1 MWFMNKICFRKRN
14 MIKCLGDINMAR
26 FSIVPADVFLQIL
39 DEEMVYKIKDNV
51 DKDSP
56 INGFIAK
63 ESRAKSIIE
72 WLNEN
77 VGDVEETGFDFFE
90 STPMERV
97 GRLENEFGC
106 KVNLENA
113 LINDTYLI
121 KLDKPATSL
130 RQRVADA
137 LGINDESISIYN
149 SLQWDE
155 DKYYYGDDIAIIN
168 RSRI

>member
-1 MWFMNKICFRKRN
+1 

-56 INGFIAK
+56 INDFIAK

-77 VGDVEETGFDFFE
+77 VKDVEEDDFNFLSATTSE
-90 STPMERV
+90 KMER
-97 GRLENEFGC
+97 LEEKLGC
-106 KVNLENA
+106 DVEWNNA
-113 LINDTYLI
+113 SINMTYLI
-121 KLDKPATSL
+121 KLDKPITSL
-130 RQRVADA
+130 RSKVADA
-137 LGINDESISIYN
+137 LNINYDSISIYN
-149 SLQWDE
+149 STMWSAD
-155 DKYYYGDDIAIIN
+155 DYCAGDDIAIIN
-168 RSRI
+168 RGRI